1 MPASPE
7 PPRWVVFDY
16 GGVISRPTDAL
27 PRIAAELGL
36 DDPGV
41 AEVTAA
47 YFAERDA
54 YDRGRVDHEY
64 WKAVAGRLD
73 RTVDA
78 ALAEKLTRI
87 DIAGWSEFDPGT
99 LALLRDL
106 GARSSEL
113 ALLSNAPTTFARS
126 VERMPWTRHFR
137 RLLFSGDLGTAK
149 PDEGIWRILLDRLGV
164 TPGQCL
170 FFDDG
175 PANVEAA
182 RRAGLEAE
190 LWRGPEH
197 AREVLRSR
205 GVSGLEGAP

>member
-1 MPASPE
+1 M
-7 PPRWVVFDY
+7 VFDY
-16 GGVISRPTDAL
+16 GGVISRPTEAL

-36 DDPGV
+36 DDSGL
-41 AEVTAA
+41 AEVTTA

-54 YDRGRVDHEY
+54 YDRGLADHEY

-73 RTVDA
+73 RSVDA
-78 ALAEKLTRI
+78 AQAEKLTRI
-87 DIAGWSEFDPGT
+87 DVAGWSEFDPGT
-99 LALLRDL
+99 LALLREL
-106 GARSSEL
+106 GSRSSEL
-113 ALLSNAPTTFARS
+113 ALLSNAPVTFART

-149 PDEGIWRILLDRLGV
+149 PDEGIWRILLDRLGAA
-164 TPGQCL
+164 PGQCL

-182 RRAGLEAE
+182 RRAGLAAE
-190 LWRGPEH
+190 LWQGPEH

-205 GVSGLEGAP
+205 GLSTPAEGR

>member
-1 MPASPE
+1 M
-7 PPRWVVFDY
+7 
-16 GGVISRPTDAL
+16 
-27 PRIAAELGL
+27 GL
-36 DDPGV
+36 DGSGV
-41 AEVTAA
+41 PEVTSA

-54 YDRGRVDHEY
+54 YDRGRVDREY
-64 WKAVAGRLD
+64 WEAVAGRLD

-78 ALAEKLTRI
+78 ELAEKLTRI
-87 DIAGWSEFDPGT
+87 DIAGWSDFDPGT

-113 ALLSNAPTTFARS
+113 ALLSNAPVTFART

-149 PDEGIWRILLDRLGV
+149 PDEGVWRILLDRLGAA
-164 TPGQCL
+164 PGQCL

-182 RRAGLEAE
+182 RKAGLEAE
-190 LWRGPEH
+190 LWQGPEH

-205 GVSGLEGAP
+205 GVPGVGDGR